1 MPHTHA
7 ARDMR
12 REVASTPSMMASGML
27 ARALLLGAALALAPA
42 RAASAQDRP
51 TGTLV
56 VSNMNDHTATV
67 LDAATGRVLATLP
80 TGRGPHE
87 VAISRDGRWAVVS
100 NYGPRGEPGNSIT
113 VIDIP
118 ALRVSRSI
126 EIRGYERPHGMS
138 FLPGDTLLAVT
149 AESKKAVL
157 LIDFR
162 TGALSRV
169 LPSGGRAT
177 HMLSLSTD
185 DSKMVTANI
194 ADGTISVIDPSGSD
208 SAATI
213 RVTTAPEGIAIAPDG
228 RSAWVGSDR
237 DSVVVVVD
245 LRKTQPVD
253 TLRGFGLPYRL
264 AITPDGRRAIITDPM
279 KAQVRIFDVSTRRER
294 ATLDIPADSVV
305 ATAEVPGSPSP
316 EGVTVSRDGRWA
328 FVTLQ
333 GRNRVITIDIDR
345 ARIVGWAP
353 TGTWSD
359 GIGYS
364 PLVVSPR

>member
-1 MPHTHA
+1 
-7 ARDMR
+7 
-12 REVASTPSMMASGML
+12 VL
-27 ARALLLGAALALAPA
+27 ARTAILGAALIVWSA

-56 VSNMNDHTATV
+56 VSNMNDHTATI
-67 LDAATGRVLATLP
+67 LDAATGRVLATLR

-87 VAISRDGRWAVVS
+87 VAISHDGRWAAVS

-113 VIDIP
+113 VIDV
-118 ALRVSRSI
+118 AGHAVARTI
-126 EIRGYERPHGMS
+126 EIAVHQRPHGMA
-138 FLPGDTLLAVT
+138 FLPGDSLLAVT
-149 AESKKAVL
+149 AESSEAVL
-157 LIDFR
+157 IIDFSS
-162 TGALSRV
+162 GATRRV
-169 LPSGGRAT
+169 LPTKGRLT
-177 HMLSLSTD
+177 HMLALSSDGRT
-185 DSKMVTANI
+185 MVSANI
-194 ADGTISVIDPSGSD
+194 AAGTISLIDPAGAD
-208 SAATI
+208 STVAI
-213 RVTTAPEGIAIAPDG
+213 PVTAAPEGVAITPDG
-228 RSAWVGSDR
+228 GTAWVGSDR

-245 LRKTQPVD
+245 LESRQPVD

-264 AITPDGRRAIITDPM
+264 AITSDGKRAVVTDPM

-294 ATLDIPADSVV
+294 ATIEIPADSIV

-316 EGVTVSRDGRWA
+316 EGVTVSPDGRWA

-333 GRNRVITIDIDR
+333 GRNRVITIDLDS

-364 PLVVSPR
+364 PLTSARH

>member
-1 MPHTHA
+1 
-7 ARDMR
+7 
-12 REVASTPSMMASGML
+12 VL
-27 ARALLLGAALALAPA
+27 ARAVVLGAALVLGPA
-42 RAASAQDRP
+42 HAASAQDRP

-67 LDAATGRVLATLP
+67 IDAATRRVLATLP

-87 VAISRDGRWAVVS
+87 VAISHDGRWAVVS

-126 EIRGYERPHGMS
+126 EIQGYERPHGMA
-138 FLPGDTLLAVT
+138 FLPGDSLHSVT
-149 AESKKAVL
+149 SQSHEAVL
-157 LIDFR
+157 QIDFR
-162 TGALSRV
+162 SGSVARV
-169 LPSGGRAT
+169 LPTNGRLT
-177 HMLSLSTD
+177 HMLALSADGRTL
-185 DSKMVTANI
+185 VTANI
-194 ADGTISVIDPSGSD
+194 AAGTISLIDPSGAD
-208 SAATI
+208 STI
-213 RVTTAPEGIAIAPDG
+213 TIPVTAAPEGIAITPDG
-228 RSAWVGSDR
+228 RPAWVGSDR

-245 LRKTQPVD
+245 LQGRQPVD

-264 AITPDGRRAIITDPM
+264 AITPDGKRAVVTDPV

-294 ATLDIPADSVV
+294 ATLDIPADSVLS
-305 ATAEVPGSPSP
+305 TAEVPGSPSP

-333 GRNRVITIDIDR
+333 GRNRVITIDVDR

-364 PLVVSPR
+364 PLVAAPR

>member
-1 MPHTHA
+1 MA
-7 ARDMR
+7 A
-12 REVASTPSMMASGML
+12 SMMASGVL
-27 ARALLLGAALALAPA
+27 ARTVLLGAALTLASA
-42 RAASAQDRP
+42 RVASAQDHP

-87 VAISRDGRWAVVS
+87 VAISHDGRWAVVS

-113 VIDIP
+113 VIDVP
-118 ALRVSRSI
+118 GHRVARTI
-126 EIRGYERPHGMS
+126 EITGYERPHGMA

-149 AESKKAVL
+149 SEAKKSVL

-162 TGALSRV
+162 TGALPRV
-169 LPSGGRAT
+169 LASNGRVT
-177 HMLSLSTD
+177 HMLSLSADGRT
-185 DSKMVTANI
+185 MVTANI
-194 ADGTISVIDPSGSD
+194 ADGTISVIDPLGVD
-208 SAATI
+208 SMSTI
-213 RVTTAPEGIAIAPDG
+213 RVTAAPEGIAITPDG
-228 RSAWVGSDR
+228 KRAWVGSDR

-245 LRKTQPVD
+245 LSNAQPVD

-264 AITPDGRRAIITDPM
+264 AITHDGRRAVVTDPV

-294 ATLDIPADSVV
+294 ATLDIPADSVLS
-305 ATAEVPGSPSP
+305 TAEVSGSPSP

-364 PLVVSPR
+364 PLVAAPQ

>member
-1 MPHTHA
+1 
-7 ARDMR
+7 
-12 REVASTPSMMASGML
+12 ML
-27 ARALLLGAALALAPA
+27 ARTAILGAALILVSA
-42 RAASAQDRP
+42 RVASAQDRP
-51 TGTLV
+51 TGALV

-87 VAISRDGRWAVVS
+87 VAISHDGRWAVVS

-126 EIRGYERPHGMS
+126 EIQGYERPHGMA

-169 LPSGGRAT
+169 LPSNGRAT
-177 HMLSLSTD
+177 HMLSLAADGRT
-185 DSKMVTANI
+185 MVTANI
-194 ADGTISVIDPSGSD
+194 ADGTISLIRPSGTD
-208 SAATI
+208 STATI
-213 RVTTAPEGIAIAPDG
+213 RVAAAPEGIAIAPDG
-228 RSAWVGSDR
+228 KRAWVGSDR

-245 LRKTQPVD
+245 LPKAQPVD

-264 AITPDGRRAIITDPM
+264 AITPDGKRAVVTDPV
-279 KAQVRIFDVSTRRER
+279 KAQVRIFDV
-294 ATLDIPADSVV
+294 
-305 ATAEVPGSPSP
+305 
-316 EGVTVSRDGRWA
+316 
-328 FVTLQ
+328 
-333 GRNRVITIDIDR
+333 
-345 ARIVGWAP
+345 
-353 TGTWSD
+353 
-359 GIGYS
+359 
-364 PLVVSPR
+364 

>member
-1 MPHTHA
+1 
-7 ARDMR
+7 
-12 REVASTPSMMASGML
+12 ML
-27 ARALLLGAALALAPA
+27 RIRTFTARATLCVAFCAPA
-42 RAASAQDRP
+42 PASVASAQTVRARP
-51 TGTLV
+51 VGTLV

-67 LDAATGRVLATLP
+67 VDAATRRVLATLP

-87 VAISRDGRWAVVS
+87 VAISHDGRWAAVS

-113 VIDIP
+113 VIDV
-118 ALRVSRSI
+118 AGHRVARTI
-126 EIRGYERPHGMS
+126 HIRDYERPHGMA

-169 LPSGGRAT
+169 LPTNGRLT
-177 HMLSLSTD
+177 HMLSLSADGRT
-185 DSKMVTANI
+185 MVTANI
-194 ADGTISVIDPSGSD
+194 AAGTISVIHPLGAD

-213 RVTTAPEGIAIAPDG
+213 GVTTAPEGIAITPDG
-228 RSAWVGSDR
+228 NSAWVGSDR

-245 LRKTQPVD
+245 LRRAQPVD

-264 AITPDGRRAIITDPM
+264 AITPDGRRAVITDPV
-279 KAQVRIFDVSTRRER
+279 KAQVRIFDVATRRER
-294 ATLDIPADSVV
+294 ASLDVPVDSIV

-316 EGVTVSRDGRWA
+316 EGVAVSRDGRWA

-333 GRNRVITIDIDR
+333 GRNRVITVDLDS

-364 PLVVSPR
+364 PLTSARH

>member
-1 MPHTHA
+1 
-7 ARDMR
+7 
-12 REVASTPSMMASGML
+12 
-27 ARALLLGAALALAPA
+27 
-42 RAASAQDRP
+42 
-51 TGTLV
+51 
-56 VSNMNDHTATV
+56 
-67 LDAATGRVLATLP
+67 
-80 TGRGPHE
+80 
-87 VAISRDGRWAVVS
+87 
-100 NYGPRGEPGNSIT
+100 
-113 VIDIP
+113 
-118 ALRVSRSI
+118 
-126 EIRGYERPHGMS
+126 
-138 FLPGDTLLAVT
+138 
-149 AESKKAVL
+149 
-157 LIDFR
+157 
-162 TGALSRV
+162 
-169 LPSGGRAT
+169 
-177 HMLSLSTD
+177 
-185 DSKMVTANI
+185 
-194 ADGTISVIDPSGSD
+194 VIDPAGSD

-213 RVTTAPEGIAIAPDG
+213 RVTTAPEGIAIAPDS

>member
-1 MPHTHA
+1 MSSHVTPGIF
-7 ARDMR
+7 ARF
-12 REVASTPSMMASGML
+12 AL
-27 ARALLLGAALALAPA
+27 CALLWALATA
-42 RAASAQDRP
+42 RMLRAQDRP

-67 LDAATGRVLATLP
+67 IDVATGRVLATLP

-87 VAISRDGRWAVVS
+87 VAVSHDGRWAAVS

-113 VIDIP
+113 VIDVP
-118 ALRVSRSI
+118 GHQVRRTI
-126 EIRGYERPHGMS
+126 EVQGYERPHGMA

-149 AESKKAVL
+149 AESNKAVL

-162 TGALSRV
+162 TGVLSRV
-169 LPSGGRAT
+169 LPTNGRLT
-177 HMLSLSTD
+177 HMLSLSADGRT
-185 DSKMVTANI
+185 MVTANI
-194 ADGTISVIDPSGSD
+194 AAGTISVIHPFGTD
-208 SAATI
+208 STATI
-213 RVTTAPEGIAIAPDG
+213 GVTTAPEGVAITPDG
-228 RSAWVGSDR
+228 NSAWVGSDR

-245 LRKTQPVD
+245 LRKAQPVD

-264 AITPDGRRAIITDPM
+264 AITPDGRRAVITDPVR
-279 KAQVRIFDVSTRRER
+279 AQVRIFDVATRRER
-294 ATLDIPADSVV
+294 ASLDIPADSIV

-316 EGVTVSRDGRWA
+316 EGVALSRDGDWA

-333 GRNRVITIDIDR
+333 GRNRVITIDLDS

-364 PLVVSPR
+364 PLTSARH